1 MFTRGSWGQQGLL
14 QGRGGQEG
22 GIGEESMP
30 ASSSFYV
37 WEAGAAI
44 LGDRWSENGG
54 AGVGS
59 RTGCSYYRF
68 WDIGPGVQQ
77 VPQPV
82 GSVSQ
87 LPRLTAAL
95 F

>member
-1 MFTRGSWGQQGLL
+1 MVLERSRCQQALPSMYGRPGQQSWGT
-14 QGRGGQEG
+14 GGQ
-22 GIGEESMP
+22 
-30 ASSSFYV
+30 
-37 WEAGAAI
+37 
-44 LGDRWSENGG
+44 NGG

-68 WDIGPGVQQ
+68 WEIGPGVQQ